1 MRYMR
6 DIIENERS
14 SGIPLNVSTLLVVY
28 GAAIVCFLKLLHFI
42 STFVYAYH
50 LLNWIE

>member
-6 DIIENERS
+6 DIIENEWS

-28 GAAIVCFLKLLHFI
+28 GAAIVCFQKLLHFI
-42 STFVYAYH
+42 STFVCAYH
-50 LLNWIE
+50 LFGWIE